1 MRAGYDIAMRRCL
14 LLAVTVLLLGLPAQ
28 SNAQTYPNRPI
39 RLISPFA
46 AGGAND
52 VLARVLASKLA
63 ERLPGT
69 VVVENR
75 PGAGAV
81 VGLVAVAR
89 AAPDGYT
96 LGLSGSTLAVAGA
109 LHKNPPFDAMK
120 DFVPIALVTHWP
132 FILTITPS
140 LPARSVAELI
150 ALARQQPGK
159 LFYASPGVATSQHL
173 YGELFKSMTG
183 TDIAH
188 VPYNGASPAV
198 VDIVAGR
205 VQIMFVAAAGSLPL
219 IREGKLRALAVTSAE
234 RLKEAPEIPPLID
247 DLPGFDALNWAIVL
261 APAGTPKEIAERLHH
276 ELKAIMAMAEVEQ
289 QVARIG
295 MIPIITPPPAGI
307 QAFVTA
313 EVARWSK
320 ILQQAGIAGAQ

>member
-1 MRAGYDIAMRRCL
+1 MRPRHL
-14 LLAVTVLLLGLPAQ
+14 LLAIVVLAGQAQ
-28 SNAQTYPNRPI
+28 GYAQDYPSRPI

-52 VLARVLASKLA
+52 VLARVLAAKLA
-63 ERLPGT
+63 NRLPGT

-96 LGLSGSTLAVAGA
+96 LGLSGSTLAVTGA
-109 LHKNPPFDAMK
+109 LYKRPPFDAIR
-120 DFVPIALVTHWP
+120 DYVPIALVTHWP
-132 FILTITPS
+132 FVLVVTSS
-140 LPARSVAELI
+140 LPVHSVPGLI
-150 ALARQQPGK
+150 ALAKEQPGK

-183 TDIAH
+183 TDIGH
-188 VPYNGASPAV
+188 IPYTGSSPAV

-205 VQIMFVAAAGSLPL
+205 VSMMFAAAAASLPL

-234 RLKEAPEIPPLID
+234 RLKEAPEIPPLAD
-247 DLPGFDALNWAIVL
+247 DLPGFNALNWAIVL
-261 APAGTPKEIAERLHH
+261 APAGTPKGIASRLHE
-276 ELKAIMAMAEVEQ
+276 ELKAIMAMPDVEQ
-289 QVARIG
+289 QVAKIG
-295 MIPIITPPPAGI
+295 MIPLVSPPSAEI
-307 QAFVTA
+307 QAFVNS

>member
-1 MRAGYDIAMRRCL
+1 MRLRRL
-14 LLAVTVLLLGLPAQ
+14 LLAIAGLVLSLQAQ
-28 SNAQTYPNRPI
+28 SHAQPYPTRPI

-52 VLARVLASKLA
+52 VLARVLAAKLA
-63 ERLPGT
+63 DRLPGS

-81 VGLVAVAR
+81 IGLIAVAR

-96 LGLSGSTLAVAGA
+96 LGLSGSTLAVVGA
-109 LHKNPPFDAMK
+109 LHRNPPFDAIK

-132 FILTITPS
+132 FILTVTPS

-150 ALARQQPGK
+150 RLAKDQPGK

-183 TDIAH
+183 TDISH

-198 VDIVAGR
+198 VDLVAGR
-205 VQIMFVAAAGSLPL
+205 VQMMFVAAAGSLPL

-234 RLKEAPEIPPLID
+234 RLKEAPEIPPLAD

-261 APAGTPKEIAERLHH
+261 APAGTPKDIANRLHE
-276 ELKAIMAMAEVEQ
+276 ELKAIMAMPDVEQ
-289 QVARIG
+289 QVAKIG
-295 MIPIITPPPAGI
+295 MIPIVTPPPAGI
-307 QAFVTA
+307 QSFVGA